1 MGVSG
6 GPKSYPDGL
15 VYLVDPANINS
26 YSGIG
31 NTIFNIVNSSLGG
44 SLLGGASIDSSNTRT
59 IYFNNSSAY
68 VNGPTNIALTNNFT
82 VSVWFR
88 VNVYNTGSIIGK
100 WYADNSN
107 AHRCWIINTDTP
119 TSSMAIVLSS
129 DGSYTNP
136 TIKRYLVPVTL
147 NEYTNI
153 TFTFASG
160 TLLVY
165 KNGNLITPTKNI
177 DGAITSVYDVAS
189 RPIQI
194 GYFYD
199 FSNYYNL
206 CNVGLVKIYN
216 RVLTS
221 TEILQNYNSSRK
233 QYYPEENTVTESL
246 ALEIDPANPRS
257 YSGIGVTIGDLSGI
271 GNTGILTNGPT
282 FSSLNSGSI
291 VFDGTNDYIAFGDKL
306 DMGTDNFSF
315 TAWFKLNS
323 LSGYQTIFSKST
335 ASNVDNRYAVYLN
348 NNKLQTFMQGNQ
360 GVFGPDVDIT
370 SAVTLVKNKWYFI
383 CAVYERANTLKLYVD
398 GYLDS
403 SGTIS
408 QWQNVDIQNATT
420 FKLGAYAN
428 PADSPNYFTNGNIA
442 YFKAHKKA
450 LSSTEVLQNYNAT
463 KNRFIKVLPPVNDA
477 SLVLNL
483 DAGSR
488 ASYVGVGTS
497 WYDLSNSG
505 LNSTLVGS
513 PTFAGTGTSGY
524 FVFDSNTKSAT
535 FSTSLLSG
543 YSAGTIE
550 CSVYI
555 TNLSSSFILVRQR
568 NGFNSYNVFSVGSYA
583 DGGGGLVTGTSGIV
597 YYHNKNAQTNLS
609 SSTALLVNTWYR
621 LAITFTTSAV
631 ILYING
637 VQDATVAGDYSVPS
651 DTSTDPR
658 VGAWIKD
665 GTNYPMNG
673 RLAQVQIYNRALTA
687 AEILQNFNAYRTRY
701 GI

>member
-15 VYLVDPANINS
+15 VYLVDPANTNS

-44 SLLGGASIDSSNTRT
+44 SLLGGASIEPSNTRT

-68 VNGPTNIALTNNFT
+68 VNGPANIALTNNFT
-82 VSVWFR
+82 VSVWFKI
-88 VNVYNTGSIIGK
+88 NVYNTGAIIGK

-107 AHRCWIINTDTP
+107 NHRCWIINTDVP

-129 DGSYTNP
+129 DGTYTNP
-136 TIKRYLVPVTL
+136 TIKRYLLPVSL

-165 KNGNLITPTKNI
+165 KNGSVISPTKSI
-177 DGAITSVYDVAS
+177 DGSFSSVYDNAT
-189 RPIQI
+189 RPIQL
-194 GYFYD
+194 GYFFD

-233 QYYPEENTVTESL
+233 QYYPEENIIADSL
-246 ALEIDPANPRS
+246 VLDIDPSNPRS
-257 YSGIGVTIGDLSGI
+257 YSGTGVTISDLSGI

-291 VFDGTNDYIAFGDKL
+291 VLDGTNDYITFGDKL

-335 ASNVDNRYAVYLN
+335 GTNVDNRYALYLN

-360 GVFGPDVDIT
+360 GATGPDVDIT

-408 QWQNVDIQNATT
+408 QWQNVDIQNSTT

-428 PADSPNYFTNGNIA
+428 PGDSPTNFTNGNIA

-463 KNRFIKVLPPVNDA
+463 KNRYIKVLPPISDA
-477 SLVLNL
+477 LVLNL

-497 WYDLSNSG
+497 WYDLSGNN
-505 LNSTLVGS
+505 LNGTLVNG
-513 PTFAGTGTSGY
+513 PTFAGTGVSSSI
-524 FVFDSNTKSAT
+524 VFDRSNDYVSVADNSLLNT
-535 FSTSLLSG
+535 FSAMTLEIIVKYTTTNDQIFVQKWNYAGSQGYTIELYLNEIAAACYTGSNYLRVSVSSYPVNNVYHMILTLSG
-543 YSAGTIE
+543 T
-550 CSVYI
+550 
-555 TNLSSSFILVRQR
+555 T
-568 NGFNSYNVFSVGSYA
+568 
-583 DGGGGLVTGTSGIV
+583 
-597 YYHNKNAQTNLS
+597 QT
-609 SSTALLVNTWYR
+609 
-621 LAITFTTSAV
+621 
-631 ILYING
+631 LYING
-637 VQDATVAGDYSVPS
+637 LSVSSNSSGAAPS
-651 DTSTDPR
+651 LS
-658 VGAWIKD
+658 
-665 GTNYPMNG
+665 GTALTIGNRSNLSGTYLGGNVY
-673 RLAQVQIYNRALTA
+673 LTKFYNRALTA
-687 AEILQNFNAYRTRY
+687 AEVLQNFNAYRTRY

>member
-15 VYLVDPANINS
+15 VYLVDPANTKS

-44 SLLGGASIDSSNTRT
+44 SLLGGASIDSSNIRT

-82 VSVWFR
+82 VSVWFK
-88 VNVYNTGSIIGK
+88 VNVYNTGAIIGK
-100 WYADNSN
+100 WFADGSN
-107 AHRCWIINTDTP
+107 AHRCWIINTDVP
-119 TSSMAIVLSS
+119 TNSMAIVLSS

-136 TIKRYLVPVTL
+136 TIKRYLLPVSL

-165 KNGNLITPTKNI
+165 KNGSLINPTKSI
-177 DGAITSVYDVAS
+177 DGSFSSVYDNPT
-189 RPIQI
+189 RPIQL
-194 GYFYD
+194 GYFFD

-206 CNVGLVKIYN
+206 CNLGAVKIYN

-233 QYYPEENTVTESL
+233 QYYPEENTVTDSL
-246 ALEIDPANPRS
+246 VLEVDPANPRS
-257 YSGIGVTIGDLSGI
+257 YSGIGVTISDLSGI

-282 FSSLNSGSI
+282 YSSLNSGSI
-291 VFDGTNDYIAFGDKL
+291 VLDGTNDYITFGDKL

-323 LSGYQTIFSKST
+323 LLGYQTIFSKST
-335 ASNVDNRYAVYLN
+335 ATNVDNRYALYLN

-360 GVFGPDVDIT
+360 GVNGPDVDIT

-408 QWQNVDIQNATT
+408 QWQNVDIQNSTT

-428 PADSPNYFTNGNIA
+428 PGDSPTNFTNGNIA

-497 WYDLSNSG
+497 WYDLSGNN
-505 LNSTLVGS
+505 LNGTLING
-513 PTFAGTGTSGY
+513 PTFSGTGVSSSI
-524 FVFDSNTKSAT
+524 VFDRTNDYVSVADNSLLNT
-535 FSTSLLSG
+535 FSAMTLEIIVKYTTTNDQIFVQKWNYSGGSQGYTIELYANEIAAACYTGTNYLRVAVSSYPANNVYHMVLTLSG
-543 YSAGTIE
+543 T
-550 CSVYI
+550 
-555 TNLSSSFILVRQR
+555 T
-568 NGFNSYNVFSVGSYA
+568 
-583 DGGGGLVTGTSGIV
+583 
-597 YYHNKNAQTNLS
+597 QT
-609 SSTALLVNTWYR
+609 
-621 LAITFTTSAV
+621 
-631 ILYING
+631 LYING
-637 VQDATVAGDYSVPS
+637 VSVSSNSSGAVPS
-651 DTSTDPR
+651 L
-658 VGAWIKD
+658 A
-665 GTNYPMNG
+665 GTALTIGNRSNLTGTYLGGNVY
-673 RLAQVQIYNRALTA
+673 LTKFYNRALTA
-687 AEILQNFNAYRTRY
+687 SEILQNFNAYRTRY

>member
-15 VYLVDPANINS
+15 VYLVDPANTNS

-82 VSVWFR
+82 VSVWFK
-88 VNVYNTGSIIGK
+88 VNVYNYGPIICK
-100 WYADNSN
+100 WYADNSFS
-107 AHRCWIINTDTP
+107 HRCWIIGTDVP
-119 TSSMAIVLSS
+119 SSSMAIVLSS

-136 TIKRYLVPVTL
+136 TIKRYLVPVSL

-160 TLLVY
+160 TLLIY
-165 KNGNLITPTKNI
+165 KNGILINPTKSI
-177 DGAITSVYDVAS
+177 DGSFSTVYDNPT

-194 GYFYD
+194 GYLYD
-199 FSNYYNL
+199 YSNYYNL

-233 QYYPEENTVTESL
+233 QYYPEENIIADSL
-246 ALEIDPANPRS
+246 VLDIDPSNARS
-257 YSGIGVTIGDLSGI
+257 YSGIGVTISDLSGI
-271 GNTGILTNGPT
+271 GNTGILTNGPA

-291 VFDGTNDYIAFGDKL
+291 VLDGTNDYINFGDKL
-306 DMGTDNFSF
+306 DLATDNYSF

-323 LSGYQTIFSKST
+323 VSGYQCIFSKST
-335 ASNVDNRYAVYLN
+335 ATNVDNRYALYLN

-360 GVFGPDVDIT
+360 GVNGPDVDIT
-370 SAVTLVKNKWYFI
+370 SAVTLVKNKWYFV

-403 SGTIS
+403 SATIS
-408 QWQNVDIQNATT
+408 QWQSVDIQSSTT
-420 FKLGAYAN
+420 FKLGAYAS
-428 PADSPNYFTNGNIA
+428 PGDSPTFFTNGNIA

-463 KNRFIKVLPPVNDA
+463 KNRFIKVLPPVNDS

-488 ASYVGVGTS
+488 ASYAGVGTT
-497 WYDLSNSG
+497 WYDLSGNN
-505 LNSTLVGS
+505 LNGTLING
-513 PTFAGTGTSGY
+513 PTFAGTGVSSSI
-524 FVFDSNTKSAT
+524 VFDRTNDHILISDNSLLNT
-535 FSTSLLSG
+535 FSAMTLEVIVKYTTTNDQIFVQKVN
-543 YSAGTIE
+543 YS
-550 CSVYI
+550 
-555 TNLSSSFILVRQR
+555 
-568 NGFNSYNVFSVGSYA
+568 
-583 DGGGGLVTGTSGIV
+583 GGGGYTLELFSSGIAAFCYGSGGSSYLNV
-597 YYHNKNAQTNLS
+597 SVSSYPANNIYHMLFTLSGNTQT
-609 SSTALLVNTWYR
+609 
-621 LAITFTTSAV
+621 
-631 ILYING
+631 LYING
-637 VQDATVAGDYSVPS
+637 VSVATNSGGSIPSISGTVMKIGDRTGTYA
-651 DTSTDPR
+651 TSSYLGGNMYLT
-658 VGAWIKD
+658 KF
-665 GTNYPMNG
+665 
-673 RLAQVQIYNRALTA
+673 YNRALTA
-687 AEILQNFNAYRTRY
+687 AEVLQNFNAYRTRY